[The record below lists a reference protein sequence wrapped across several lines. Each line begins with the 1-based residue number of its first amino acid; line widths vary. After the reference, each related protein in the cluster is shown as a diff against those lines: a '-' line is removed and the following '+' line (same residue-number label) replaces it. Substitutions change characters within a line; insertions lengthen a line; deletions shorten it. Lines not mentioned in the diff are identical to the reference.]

1 MNKFEAVTLTSL
13 EKEGKKIARLSGNRD
28 LNEKIVKAK
37 MKSLEECRQLL
48 PAVVVN
54 TTDAINQGLEVIDFA
69 TGKVVEKEEAVNY
82 LVLLDANHR
91 YEAHCRLVKMN
102 ENLEEPKY
110 TGEFCLMY
118 ALNTE
123 LSITK
128 TLSEINIATNPW
140 KGGDYVKGAK
150 MSNVQKELPLLDA
163 MNDLIKEGFSLTAAS
178 KWLTFTS
185 KVNKDVMDCAIND
198 TILPELENISG
209 LKRGKRLLK
218 SATETFR
225 EKTIRARTIIDWIIS
240 KYEATDDTLKLE
252 FTDKME
258 CFLKNIS
265 REDAD
270 YIEKAKGRK
279 GGDTKENIVNQ
290 KLTELWNGFEK

>member
-1 MNKFEAVTLTSL
+1 MRNSFIMTLTSL
-13 EKEGKKIARLSGNRD
+13 ADEGKKIARLSGNRD

-54 TTDAINQGLEVIDFA
+54 ATDAINQGLEVIDFA

-150 MSNVQKELPLLDA
+150 ISNVQKELPLLDA

-185 KVNKDVMDCAIND
+185 KVNKDVMDCAING
-198 TILPELENISG
+198 TILPELKNTSG
-209 LKRGKRLLK
+209 LERGKRLLE
-218 SATETFR
+218 AARETFR
-225 EKTIRARTIIDWIIS
+225 EKAIRARTIIDWIIS

-258 CFLKNIS
+258 RFLKNIS